1 MSQITAAQLA
11 QLLVG
16 IARAQQAIID
26 AIESQRPG
34 FKGNHLLTA
43 LQSAAHIRD
52 MHRAP
57 TLADLPARVLMQCQ
71 GRNGPDYEHLAR
83 ELESLLSDMATAAPG
98 AAMATAPK
106 AAAAVAVA
114 TADDDLDM
122 TKF

>member
-71 GRNGPDYEHLAR
+71 GRNGPDFEHLAR
-83 ELESLLSDMATAAPG
+83 ELESLLSDMAAVAPV
-98 AAMATAPK
+98 ATAPK
-106 AAAAVAVA
+106 AAAAVAA
-114 TADDDLDM
+114 ADDDLDM

>member
-83 ELESLLSDMATAAPG
+83 ELEELLSDNAPPAAPG
-98 AAMATAPK
+98 VTASK
-106 AAAAVAVA
+106 AAPAMA

>member
-83 ELESLLSDMATAAPG
+83 ELESLLSDMAAAAPG
-98 AAMATAPK
+98 AMATAPK
-106 AAAAVAVA
+106 AAAAVA